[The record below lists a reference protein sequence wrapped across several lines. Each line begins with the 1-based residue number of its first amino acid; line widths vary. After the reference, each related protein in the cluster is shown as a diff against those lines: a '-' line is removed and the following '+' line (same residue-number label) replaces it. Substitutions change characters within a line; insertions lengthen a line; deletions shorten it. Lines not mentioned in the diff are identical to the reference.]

1 MREIKQ
7 LSRHNVLEPMNARY
21 TVAHG
26 HHSAD
31 LAHADGAIK
40 VFNLLADNTGYFV
53 WFNFCHVSMLS
64 PASKFD
70 VPSAANPDGPAARPF
85 TFSILALSTKS
96 KIRAVP
102 EPEEK
107 ENLYQEVVLLP
118 ARCLT
123 PG

>member
-1 MREIKQ
+1 
-7 LSRHNVLEPMNARY
+7 
-21 TVAHG
+21 
-26 HHSAD
+26 
-31 LAHADGAIK
+31 
-40 VFNLLADNTGYFV
+40 
-53 WFNFCHVSMLS
+53 MLS

-70 VPSAANPDGPAARPF
+70 VLFAANPDEPATRPF

-96 KIRAVP
+96 KISAVP

-107 ENLYQEVVLLP
+107 ENLYQEVALLP